1 MMPVPP
7 LIEVTGVQK
16 SYAGLRPLR
25 IKRLVIEAHERV
37 ALSGFDAAAAEVF
50 INLVTGAAVP
60 DEGEVRVAGQNTRDI
75 ATDTEWLSSLDRFG
89 IVTERA
95 VLLESMSA
103 AANLALPLTLAIDPM
118 PPEVTSRVRSIASE
132 VGLPDERLSA
142 AASSLST
149 EERLRI
155 HLGRALAVNPAVL
168 LLEHP
173 TARLP
178 PGGPEAIGLTLQ
190 QVAAARRLAWV
201 ALTEDDG
208 FARAAGGRRLRLKPA
223 TGELVEEGGFWR
235 RLAPGRK

>member
-1 MMPVPP
+1 MTAAPP
-7 LIEVTGVQK
+7 LIEIADVEK

-25 IKRLVIEAHERV
+25 IRKLVVFAHDRI

-60 DEGEVRVAGQNTRDI
+60 DEGEVRVAGQSTRDI
-75 ATDTEWLSSLDRFG
+75 ATDAEWLSSLDRFG

-118 PPEVTSRVRSIASE
+118 PPEVVDQVRAIAGE
-132 VGLPDERLSA
+132 VGFAADRLSA
-142 AASSLST
+142 ATSSLSA
-149 EERLRI
+149 EERVRM
-155 HLGRALAVNPAVL
+155 HLGRALALNPAVL

-173 TARLP
+173 AARLESD
-178 PGGPEAIGLTLQ
+178 GPRAIGSTLQ
-190 QVAAARRLAWV
+190 QVAAARNLAWV

-223 TGELVEEGGFWR
+223 TGELVEDGGFWR
-235 RLAPGRK
+235 RLALGRK

>member
-1 MMPVPP
+1 MTAVPP
-7 LIEVTGVQK
+7 LIEIEGVEK

-25 IKRLVIEAHERV
+25 IKRLVVEADDRIAV
-37 ALSGFDAAAAEVF
+37 AGFDAAAAEVF
-50 INLVTGAAVP
+50 INLITGAAVP
-60 DEGEVRVAGQNTRDI
+60 DEGDVIVAGRNTRDI
-75 ATDTEWLSSLDRFG
+75 ATDTEWLASLDRFG

-118 PPEVTSRVRSIASE
+118 PPEVTSHVRAIAAE
-132 VGLPDERLSA
+132 VGLTGDRLSA
-142 AASSLST
+142 TASSLST
-149 EERLRI
+149 EERLRL
-155 HLGRALAVNPAVL
+155 HLARALAVNPAVL

-173 TARLP
+173 TARLAAGEP
-178 PGGPEAIGLTLQ
+178 QAIGSTLQ
-190 QVAAARRLAWV
+190 QVAAARKLAWV

-235 RLAPGRK
+235 RFALGQK